1 MKFPAL
7 PPAGEPTQVTLQ
19 NERNRASFD
28 ARLMARFLHGEEH
41 LQRMNRILQV
51 MESEP
56 VFDQSDLYF
65 LSREELL
72 KKTLRMHARILVLH
86 AHLNWDDKDMDV
98 AKDLLE
104 SSSMLSLHQEM
115 FMPCIR
121 AQGSPEQH
129 EKFLRPALRYEI
141 LGCYAQTELGHG
153 SNVQGLETTATFIPE
168 THEFEIHS
176 PSLTAA
182 KWWSGGLGIV
192 ATHAIVMAQLIV
204 KGKGYG
210 PHPFV
215 VPIRSLD
222 NHQPLPGITVGDI
235 GPKFG
240 FNSVD
245 NGYIMFSHYRIP
257 HDHMLERFAKVT
269 PQEEYVRPPND
280 KLAYGTMIHV
290 RQKIVG
296 LGAVNLAKAATVAIR
311 YSAARRQFNAD
322 KNERRTPENITQQSN
337 SMAPVLEAPVLDY
350 SMVQYRL
357 LPVLAQ
363 AYALH
368 FTGQIMHE
376 QYEDFLDRVTR
387 NDLSTLP
394 ELHATSSGLKSLC
407 TDMTVEG
414 IEVSRRALGGHGY
427 SAFSGLCHF
436 YGDMLPN
443 VTWEGDNFV
452 LTQQTT
458 RYLLK
463 MFRAIKAAKGPASLA
478 PDTFSIHNISQRY
491 LQDYLIWESS
501 FSSSSLLQRRDQLL
515 NVNFLLTLFGHRAA
529 FLIAALQDAMDNH
542 GQTWDDSLVAMHRI
556 SKAHGQ
562 YILVKN
568 FVLACQRIQ
577 QSSTNSVT
585 TVAYQPILEPL
596 TQVCQLFALST
607 IEKELVDFTEA
618 GLIPPSQ
625 LFAVRQ
631 TVQQLLKTIRPN
643 AVALVDSWA
652 IPDYRLK
659 SALGNARGDI
669 YEQLTAGAE
678 REPANHL
685 PPVLGEYDSVL
696 KPLMSLFH
704 WKDTGNF
711 AAMNQSEITRLPQAP
726 AGTPQPVFV
735 PSKM

>member
-1 MKFPAL
+1 M
-7 PPAGEPTQVTLQ
+7 
-19 NERNRASFD
+19 
-28 ARLMARFLHGEEH
+28 
-41 LQRMNRILQV
+41 
-51 MESEP
+51 
-56 VFDQSDLYF
+56 
-65 LSREELL
+65 
-72 KKTLRMHARILVLH
+72 
-86 AHLNWDDKDMDV
+86 DM

-104 SSSMLSLHQEM
+104 CSSMLSLHQEM

-168 THEFEIHS
+168 TNEFEIHS

-192 ATHAIVMAQLIV
+192 ATHAIVMAQLVV
-204 KGKGYG
+204 KGKSYG

-269 PQEEYVRPPND
+269 PQAEYVRPPND

-290 RQKIVG
+290 RQNIVR
-296 LGAVNLAKAATVAIR
+296 LCAVNTAKAATVAIR
-311 YSAARRQFNAD
+311 YCAARRQFAAD
-322 KNERRTPENITQQSN
+322 KHERRKPKDQSQQGSSN
-337 SMAPVLEAPVLDY
+337 AASALEAPVLNY

-357 LPVLAQ
+357 LPILAQ
-363 AYALH
+363 AFALH
-368 FTGQIMHE
+368 FTGQIMRE

-407 TDMTVEG
+407 TDMTVES

-427 SAFSGLCHF
+427 SSFSGLCHF

-443 VTWEGDNFV
+443 VTWEGDNFI
-452 LTQQTT
+452 LTQQSS

-463 MFRAIKAAKGPASLA
+463 TFRAIKAAKVPTTLA

-491 LQDYLIWESS
+491 LQEYLLWK
-501 FSSSSLLQRRDQLL
+501 SSSSASSPLLQQREQLL
-515 NVNFLLTLFGHRAA
+515 DVNLLLTLFGHRAA

-542 GQTWDDSLVAMHRI
+542 NQTWDDSLAAMHRI

-568 FVLACQRIQ
+568 FVLACQRVQ
-577 QSSTNSVT
+577 QPSANSAAAT
-585 TVAYQPILEPL
+585 GQKQILEPL

-625 LFAVRQ
+625 LSTVRQ

-659 SALGNARGDI
+659 SALGNANGDI
-669 YEQLTAGAE
+669 YEQLTRGAE

-685 PPVLGEYDSVL
+685 PPVLGEYDSVIR
-696 KPLMSLFH
+696 PLMTLFR
-704 WKDTGNF
+704 WKDAGDV
-711 AAMNQSEITRLPQAP
+711 AAMNQSETTRLPQAP
-726 AGTPQPVFV
+726 AGTPQPVFI